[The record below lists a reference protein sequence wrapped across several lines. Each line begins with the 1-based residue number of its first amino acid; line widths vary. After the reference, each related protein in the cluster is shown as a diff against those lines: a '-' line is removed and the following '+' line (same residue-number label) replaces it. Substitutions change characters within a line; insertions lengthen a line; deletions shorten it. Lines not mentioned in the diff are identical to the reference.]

1 MDPYLTI
8 IKAEDIFI
16 LVDFVAM
23 ILLLRIL
30 KLTQT
35 KRLFLMCLIL

>member
-8 IKAEDIFI
+8 IKVEDISI
-16 LVDFVAM
+16 SVDFVAM
-23 ILLLRIL
+23 ILLLCIL

-35 KRLFLMCLIL
+35 KRLFLMYLIL